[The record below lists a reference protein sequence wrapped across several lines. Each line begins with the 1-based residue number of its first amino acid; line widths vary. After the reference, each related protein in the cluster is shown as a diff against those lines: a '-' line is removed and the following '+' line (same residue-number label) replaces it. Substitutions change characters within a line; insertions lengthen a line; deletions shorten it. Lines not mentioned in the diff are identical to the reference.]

1 MSKVKDEYDNGL
13 CPDCQEDIPENAQ
26 HEENCVNCGHVWNVP
41 GPCDDAPATF
51 NGLPY
56 TELAESVLNDA
67 GDEQGWND
75 ESKIHLLCQF
85 IASLDLESDLKQFLK
100 LAQDNEN
107 ANGV

>member
-41 GPCDDAPATF
+41 GPCDAAPAV
-51 NGLPY
+51 GQAEDILY
-56 TELAESVLNDA
+56 TAA
-67 GDEQGWND
+67 QEQGWNE
-75 ESKIHLLCQF
+75 ESKTHLLCSF
-85 IASLDLESDLKQFLK
+85 IESHNLESELQQFLK